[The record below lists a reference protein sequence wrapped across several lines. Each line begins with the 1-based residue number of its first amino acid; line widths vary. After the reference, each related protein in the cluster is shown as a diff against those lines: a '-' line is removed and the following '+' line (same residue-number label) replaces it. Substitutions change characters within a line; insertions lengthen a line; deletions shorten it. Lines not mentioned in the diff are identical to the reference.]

1 MKSIKKAN
9 FNQNSRIYI
18 AGHSGLVGS
27 AFLRYFRQNGYKNLI
42 FKNSSDLNLLDQQKV
57 FDFLKNEKPEYVFIA
72 AAKVGGILA
81 NNNYKAQF
89 IYENLQIMTNLIH
102 GSFLSKINN
111 LLFLGSSCIYPK
123 NSPQP
128 IKEEYLLKSKLERTN
143 EPYAISKIAGIK
155 MCEAYNAQYRTN
167 YISVMPTNLYGF
179 NDNFDL
185 ETSHVLP
192 ALIRKIYLGK
202 CLEENNWEGIY
213 NDLRKRPINK
223 VDNKNND
230 IEIINILENHGV
242 KTRDNKVLVEIWGS
256 GNPKREF
263 LWVEDLV
270 DACIYIMK
278 NKNITIQNNKD
289 GAIQCSIKQVNNNVF
304 ENNLNGYN
312 SHINIGAGNDLSIA
326 ELAHLI
332 KKIIGFKG
340 EFVFDNSK
348 PDGTMRKCMDISKLQ
363 SIGWTQ
369 KVSLENGINKL
380 FKWYLSQD
388 C

>member
-1 MKSIKKAN
+1 MKSIKKTN
-9 FNQNSRIYI
+9 FNHNSRIYI

-27 AFLRYFRQNGYKNLI
+27 AFLRYLRHNGYKNLI

-57 FDFLKNEKPEYVFIA
+57 FDFLKEEKPEYVFIA

-81 NNNYKAQF
+81 NNNYRAEF

-128 IKEEYLLKSKLERTN
+128 IKEEYLLKSNLERTN

-155 MCEAYNAQYRTN
+155 MCEAYNSQYKTN

-192 ALIRKIYLGK
+192 ALIRKVYLGK

-223 VDNKNND
+223 VDNKNSD
-230 IEIINILENHGV
+230 IEIVNILENHGV
-242 KTRDNKVLVEIWGS
+242 KSRENKVSVEIWGS
-256 GNPKREF
+256 GNPRREF
-263 LWVEDLV
+263 LWVDDLV

-278 NKNITIQNNKD
+278 NKNIKFQNNKD
-289 GAIQCSIKQVNNNVF
+289 RAIQCSTNQVNNNVF
-304 ENNLNGYN
+304 ENNLNSYN
-312 SHINIGAGNDLSIA
+312 DHINIGAGNDLSIA
-326 ELAHLI
+326 ELAQLI
-332 KKIIGFKG
+332 KNIIGFKG
-340 EFVFDNSK
+340 EFVFDTSK
-348 PDGTMRKCMDISKLQ
+348 PDGTMRKCMDISKLE

-369 KVSLENGINKL
+369 KVSLTVE
-380 FKWYLSQD
+380 
-388 C
+388 